1 MHEKTWALEGVL
13 GSVLALILIYYV
25 LQPGAYPSR
34 YGSEVGWGAAV
45 VFSLLV
51 IQSFW
56 KTKRIPQELRSA
68 KAIVRHKF
76 AVNKWGGLHVALS
89 IVAFVLVLVHGTI
102 FLLSLLEPSLLI
114 WTGAAAFFTLVL
126 LNLSGLV
133 TESTR
138 PSGAFGRLKRMH
150 LLLMVVVLTLVV
162 VHIEGLLTRVF
173 SRALLVGTIAGFVGA
188 LAVFITIPLVIP
200 ITHRSRL
207 LQDHANFD
215 EG

>member
-1 MHEKTWALEGVL
+1 MHEKTWVVEGVL

-34 YGSEVGWGAAV
+34 YGSELGWGAAIV
-45 VFSLLV
+45 ISLLV

-56 KTKRIPQELRSA
+56 KTKGFPQELQSA
-68 KAIVRHKF
+68 KAIVRHQF
-76 AVNKWGGLHVALS
+76 AINKWGGLHVALS
-89 IVAFVLVLVHGTI
+89 IVAFVLVVVHGTI

-114 WTGAAAFFTLVL
+114 WIGAAAFFALVL
-126 LNLSGLV
+126 LNLSGIV

-138 PSGAFGRLKRMH
+138 RSGKFSRLKRMH

-162 VHIEGLLTRVF
+162 VHIEGLLTGFF
-173 SRALLVGTIAGFVGA
+173 SRTLLAGTIIGFVVA
-188 LAVFITIPLVIP
+188 LAVFITIPFVIP
-200 ITHRSRL
+200 FSPRSRL
-207 LQDHANFD
+207 LRDHANSE